1 MLKLPVAFREALSSG
16 AVFDIEL
23 YEVHIPN
30 MTLYLCS
37 CDVNIQ
43 FNGKTYLALPIRR
56 GEINR
61 TVDTSIDSCDIEI
74 SNATDKFTQLLFKGI
89 PFTGSR
95 MYIYRILY
103 PESLTNKNMVKPVF
117 MGRVD
122 APELTAE
129 GVFKVTVT
137 SDVPNVRG
145 GRRTQYSCT
154 SVFGDA
160 SCRKEIE
167 KTSSTIQNIEQNERG
182 YRVILNN
189 SINDYIRKGG
199 IIIVSGE
206 ARKIR
211 EPKPADLPN
220 EIYLEYPLLQAPSV
234 LIGKTAELRAD
245 CDKTPSDCSRH
256 NNLGRYA
263 GFLSVPFEFTV
274 RT

>member
-103 PESLTNKNMVKPVF
+103 PESLTNPNMVKPVF

-160 SCRKEIE
+160 SCRKQIIE
-167 KTSSTIQNIEQNERG
+167 VDRICASVEQSNNGFFVNLEQAVDTSVFEKG
-182 YRVILNN
+182 VVIL
-189 SINDYIRKGG
+189 
-199 IIIVSGE
+199 SGE
-206 ARKIR
+206 ARKILSFENSHR
-211 EPKPADLPN
+211 IKV
-220 EIYLEYPLLQAPSV
+220 EYPFLQSNSV
-234 LIGKTAELRAD
+234 LSGQTAKIRND

-256 NNLGRYA
+256 NNLSRYA

>member
-1 MLKLPVAFREALSSG
+1 MINLPVAFREALEGGS
-16 AVFDIEL
+16 VFDIEL

-43 FNGKTYLALPIRR
+43 FNGHQYLALPIRR
-56 GEINR
+56 GEINK
-61 TVDTSIDSCDIEI
+61 TVDSSIDSCDLEI

-95 MYIYRILY
+95 IFIYKILY
-103 PESLTNKNMVKPVF
+103 PESLTNANMIKPVF

-122 APELTAE
+122 APELTND
-129 GVFKVTVT
+129 GIFKVTVT

-145 GRRTQYSCT
+145 GRRSQYSCT

-160 SCRKEIE
+160 SCKAVVK
-167 KTSSTIQNIEQNERG
+167 KTNTTITNIQQSNDG
-182 YRVILNN
+182 YIV
-189 SINDYIRKGG
+189 SINTPIVENDYINGVL
-199 IIIVSGE
+199 IVEGE
-206 ARKIR
+206 ARKIVGIPTQR
-211 EPKPADLPN
+211 TIK
-220 EIYLEYPLLQAPSV
+220 LEYPLLQSTDI
-234 LIGKTAELRAD
+234 LMGKSCIVQAG
-245 CDKTPSDCSRH
+245 CDKTPSDCKRH
-256 NNLGRYA
+256 NNQKRYA

>member
-1 MLKLPVAFREALSSG
+1 MINLPVAFRDALESG
-16 AVFDIEL
+16 SVFDIEL

-37 CDVNIQ
+37 CDINIQ
-43 FNGKTYLALPIRR
+43 FNGNTYLALPIRR
-56 GEINR
+56 GEINK
-61 TVDTSIDSCDIEI
+61 TVDSSIDSCELEI

-95 MYIYRILY
+95 IYIYRILY
-103 PESLTNKNMVKPVF
+103 PESLANNRLIKPVF

-122 APELTAE
+122 SPELSSD
-129 GVFKVTVT
+129 GIFKVTVT

-160 SCRKEIE
+160 SCKAIV
-167 KTSSTIQNIEQNERG
+167 KQMTPTITNIQQTNNGYEVTLNTTVSEQ
-182 YRVILNN
+182 
-189 SINDYIRKGG
+189 DYTNGVL
-199 IIIVSGE
+199 IVEGE
-206 ARKIR
+206 ARKIVGFITN
-211 EPKPADLPN
+211 KT
-220 EIYLEYPLLQAPSV
+220 IKLEYPLLQATNF
-234 LIGKTAELRAD
+234 LLNKQCTIQAG
-245 CDKTPSDCSRH
+245 CDKTPSDCKRH
-256 NNLGRYA
+256 NNQKRYA